1 MRSVL
6 AVVGVVVAMA
16 MAIVGAQ
23 TPAPADDLS
32 KGIQQ
37 VKEGNFEGGLLT
49 LDGVVSALSSS
60 SDANAVRD
68 RAQAHLY
75 LGVAYVGLLQ
85 ETPARKHFREAL
97 KLDKD
102 LRLDP
107 QQFPPRVVR
116 VFEAART
123 GKNKSVLYAGGIGTA
138 ALIGGGAALLAG
150 GSAAAGV
157 GIVVV
162 TDDTTTTTTTTTITV
177 PTFPPG
183 QGPPGP
189 TPTRFTRVGQSN
201 PHTFTQTV
209 AGPTTATVFGP
220 PGGDLGLNLC
230 RGVATAPFNCSFA
243 AVGGGGGTQSITAVL
258 PAGTNTFVVQAIAF
272 PPGETSVDYAF
283 QIRTP

>member
-6 AVVGVVVAMA
+6 AVVGMVAAMA

-60 SDANAVRD
+60 SDANAARD
-68 RAQAHLY
+68 RSQAHLY
-75 LGVAYVGLLQ
+75 LGIAYVGLLQ
-85 ETPARKHFREAL
+85 ETPARRHFKEAL

-107 QQFPPRVVR
+107 QQFAPRVVR

-123 GKNKSVLYAGGIGTA
+123 GKNKSVLYAGGLGTA
-138 ALIGGGAALLAG
+138 ALIAGGAALLAG

-157 GIVVV
+157 GVVV
-162 TDDTTTTTTTTTITV
+162 LSPDTTTTTSTTTTT
-177 PTFPPG
+177 TALFPG
-183 QGPPGP
+183 QQPPGP

-201 PHTFTQTV
+201 PHTFAQTV

-220 PGGDLGLNLC
+220 AGGDLGLNLC

-243 AVGGGGGTQSITAVL
+243 AVGGGGGTQSITAIL
-258 PAGTNTFVVQAIAF
+258 PAGTNTLVVQAIAF